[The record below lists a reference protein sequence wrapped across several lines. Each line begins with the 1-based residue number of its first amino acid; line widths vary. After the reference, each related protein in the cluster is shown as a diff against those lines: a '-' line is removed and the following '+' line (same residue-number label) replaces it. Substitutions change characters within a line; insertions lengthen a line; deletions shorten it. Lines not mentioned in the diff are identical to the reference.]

1 MPENSIC
8 AKNLLSFAA
17 AFRRYAYKSDELN
30 SKVVDV
36 VLS

>member
-17 AFRRYAYKSDELN
+17 AFRRYAYKSDE
-30 SKVVDV
+30 
-36 VLS
+36 